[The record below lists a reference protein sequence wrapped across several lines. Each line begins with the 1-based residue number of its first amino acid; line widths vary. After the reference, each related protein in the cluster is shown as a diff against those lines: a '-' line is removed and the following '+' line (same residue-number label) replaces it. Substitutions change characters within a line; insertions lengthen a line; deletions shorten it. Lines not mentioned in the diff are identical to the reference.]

1 MDFFTEAVDILAA
14 IVRALSRPD
23 SPEDYF
29 GGEWRE
35 TPPVRAVKASPPPVK
50 GTRLWPPIRAG
61 AGKGRAETDT
71 EIKWKN
77 KEKG

>member
-23 SPEDYF
+23 SLEDYF

-35 TPPVRAVKASPPPVK
+35 TLPVRAVKTALPPVK
-50 GTRLWPPIRAG
+50 VTRLWPPIRAEP
-61 AGKGRAETDT
+61 GKGRAETDT